1 MVALRNPSAML
12 LNLREALAGAYQE
25 MLHRAK
31 LEKGS
36 NARNR
41 VRRALGG
48 AGRGAAPSLMCWW
61 VLPAGGV
68 PSRLETV
75 PVLGG

>member
-25 MLHRAK
+25 MLRRAK

-48 AGRGAAPSLMCWW
+48 
-61 VLPAGGV
+61 
-68 PSRLETV
+68 LEEEQ
-75 PVLGG
+75 PLH